1 MTTLPDGGRR
11 AAPGPKRL
19 LIVDDDHDFRTS
31 MALEFTDRG
40 YQVHTAADSREALG
54 LAALHRPQFAAID
67 LRLGGERG
75 LELLQEMMVRLPEV
89 VAVVLTGY
97 GSVATAVEAVK
108 LGARHYLTKPVDP
121 DQIEAA
127 FARPE
132 KGDPTVEVA
141 ALPQSLAK
149 HEREYIEYVLASTG
163 GNISEAARRLG
174 LHRQSLQRKLRKY
187 PPRR

>member
-1 MTTLPDGGRR
+1 MNVRPAL
-11 AAPGPKRL
+11 GPKRL
-19 LIVDDDHDFRTS
+19 LIVDDDDDFRTS

-40 YQVHTAADSREALG
+40 YQVQAAADSREALG
-54 LAALHRPQFAAID
+54 IAAVHRPHYAAID

-75 LELLQEMMVRLPEV
+75 LEVLQELIQRQPDL

-127 FARPE
+127 FDRSE
-132 KGDPTVEVA
+132 KGDPTVEMPA
-141 ALPQSLAK
+141 QPPSLAR
-149 HEREYIEYVLASTG
+149 HEREYIEYVLATTG